1 MKLFAPSYYKDFA
14 CIADRCQHSCCVG
27 WEIDIDP
34 DTLAHYETMTHPY
47 GEAVRNSISY
57 QDDPHFA
64 LTAGDRCPHLN
75 ENGLCKLIIEAGESS
90 LCEICREHPRFY
102 HATAKGMEVG
112 LGMSCE
118 EACRLILSSD
128 GYDAF
133 YEVTHED
140 CDPEKLFFDA
150 LPRRD
155 TLYRILSH
163 ETFSHSAKLEEI
175 GRLYDVS
182 PCNNTDDF
190 WRAQLV
196 SLEYLT
202 EAHKELFACYQN
214 HTEPPADCAKPLERA
229 LAYFIFR
236 HCTPAESYEEFRA
249 ALGFCLLCER
259 LLASMATKH
268 PKLPIADLARILSAE
283 IEYSTENTDTIKSVF
298 Y

>member
-47 GEAVRNSISY
+47 GASVRNSISY

-133 YEVTHED
+133 CEVSHED
-140 CDPEKLFFDA
+140 GDPEELFFDA

-163 ETFSHSAKLEEI
+163 ETLSHSAKLEEI
-175 GRLYDVS
+175 E
-182 PCNNTDDF
+182 TDLNELIRTDGDGSKTKLNSVL
-190 WRAQLV
+190 ANYGVNYKMLK
-196 SLEYLT
+196 EYYVM
-202 EAHKELFACYQN
+202 K
-214 HTEPPADCAKPLERA
+214 AK
-229 LAYFIFR
+229 F
-236 HCTPAESYEEFRA
+236 
-249 ALGFCLLCER
+249 
-259 LLASMATKH
+259 
-268 PKLPIADLARILSAE
+268 SAVQDH
-283 IEYSTENTDTIKSVF
+283 IYSTMGPNVKGDYLKENYDGKTIGIVAHRAPP
-298 Y
+298 